1 MFSESFIAFVT
12 SGPDDYFPII
22 ISKAANSRPSALSV
36 LFHLSIWAFC
46 FSWKENNHL
55 VM

>member
-22 ISKAANSRPSALSV
+22 ISKAADSGPPEISVHFLLCNWAL
-36 LFHLSIWAFC
+36 C
-46 FSWKENNHL
+46 FIKRK
-55 VM
+55 